1 MSKSEN
7 ESTINSIR
15 RTLEDIK
22 SLILLL
28 NRDKLQEIRNGL
40 LKEGTIKT
48 QIYELCDGSKTSLDI
63 ASIINKSPQYTGSYI
78 SMLRREGLI
87 QTVEKEGKQV
97 HEQVF

>member
-1 MSKSEN
+1 MSRSEN
-7 ESTINSIR
+7 ESTINSIW

-28 NRDKLQEIRNGL
+28 NRDKLQEIRNNL
-40 LKEGTIKT
+40 LKKGTIKT
-48 QIYELCDGSKTSLDI
+48 QIYKLCDGSKTSLDI
-63 ASIINKSPQYTGSYI
+63 ASIINKSAQYTGSYI

-87 QTVEKEGKQV
+87 RTVQKEGKQV